1 MTLLEN
7 LCSVN
12 NQQGGTIH
20 QFLSHNNNI
29 RDVEAFKKAYKEFVE
44 IGITFSSRKSFEK
57 LAEQYHITI
66 NWEKK

>member
-12 NQQGGTIH
+12 KQQGGTIH
-20 QFLSHNNNI
+20 QFLSHNHNF
-29 RDVEAFKKAYKEFVE
+29 RDVEAFKKVYEEFVE
-44 IGITFSSRKSFEK
+44 IGITFPSRKSFDK

-66 NWEKK
+66 NWK

>member
-7 LCSVN
+7 LCSAN
-12 NQQGGTIH
+12 KQQGGTIH
-20 QFLSHNNNI
+20 QFLSHNHNFMN
-29 RDVEAFKKAYKEFVE
+29 VEAFKKAYDEFIG

-66 NWEKK
+66 NWK